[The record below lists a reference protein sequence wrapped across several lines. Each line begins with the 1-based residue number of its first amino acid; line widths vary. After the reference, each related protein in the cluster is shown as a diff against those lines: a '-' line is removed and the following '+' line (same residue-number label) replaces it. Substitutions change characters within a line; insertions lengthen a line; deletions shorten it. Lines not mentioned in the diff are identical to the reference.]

1 MTVKAEDAKAALV
14 DKAAAQVRATAPS
27 EEAPEI
33 EAFLRRYFADAALED
48 LGEIDLYGAALSH
61 WRLLQRRRRRKK
73 FRVHLRV
80 VEPRHRPA
88 IQPQRPRRQNE
99 IGPL

>member
-1 MTVKAEDAKAALV
+1 MTVKAEDAKAVLV

-61 WRLLQRRRRRKK
+61 VAALFSAPDAFPTGRGV
-73 FRVHLRV
+73 FSVRVTSV
-80 VEPRHRPA
+80 SFET
-88 IQPQRPRRQNE
+88 
-99 IGPL
+99 